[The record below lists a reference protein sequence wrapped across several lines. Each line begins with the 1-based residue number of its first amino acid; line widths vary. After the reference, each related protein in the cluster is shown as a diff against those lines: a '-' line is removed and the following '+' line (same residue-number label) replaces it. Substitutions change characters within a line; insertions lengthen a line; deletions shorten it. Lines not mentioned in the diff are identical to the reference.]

1 MEERVLMSAAP
12 TQADFYFDPIS
23 PYAWLAARSLG
34 RLEGAGVRV
43 RFVPVLFAGLLKAH
57 GNLGPAEVPA
67 KRLYLFRDVM
77 REAARRGLP
86 FAGPP
91 GHPFNP
97 LTALRMCSAIG
108 DDFERRRLA
117 LALMA
122 ACWEGGEDVSDAAVL
137 ARLADEAGF
146 DGHALL
152 ERAATPEIKQ
162 ALAAATD
169 AAIADGVFGVP
180 TFRLD
185 GELFWGGDRIEALLW
200 RLEGGTIDEEQ
211 LAAFLAREALA
222 QRRVGTPL
230 PTQTPA

>member
-1 MEERVLMSAAP
+1 MTAAP
-12 TQADFYFDPIS
+12 KRADFFFDPIS
-23 PYAWLAARSLG
+23 PYAWLAARALG
-34 RLEGAGVRV
+34 RLDDAGVQV

-97 LTALRMCSAIG
+97 LTALRMCTAL
-108 DDFERRRLA
+108 DDELDRRSLA
-117 LALMA
+117 LALLT
-122 ACWEGGEDVSDAAVL
+122 ACWERGEDVSDAAVL
-137 ARLADEAGF
+137 ARLADAGGF
-146 DGHALL
+146 DGQGLL
-152 ERAATPEIKQ
+152 ERAGTPAIKQ
-162 ALAAATD
+162 ALAATTD

-200 RLEGGTIDEEQ
+200 RLEGGAIDEDQ
-211 LAAFLAREALA
+211 LARFLAREPMA
-222 QRRVGTPL
+222 QRRVGTPV
-230 PTQTPA
+230 PTHTQS